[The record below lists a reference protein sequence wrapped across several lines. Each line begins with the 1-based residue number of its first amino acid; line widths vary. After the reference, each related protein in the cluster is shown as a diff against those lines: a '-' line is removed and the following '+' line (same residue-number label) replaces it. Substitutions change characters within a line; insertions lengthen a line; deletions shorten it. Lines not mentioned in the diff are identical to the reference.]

1 MPPSR
6 AKLAFLLLS
15 CILANSN
22 AADSVSK
29 VHRSTGTFRPRPHVV
44 RVEKYRQDNLL
55 SNYTED
61 SVLAQSNPA
70 TAATTPTTTETTEAT
85 TLSNNDHI
93 TSSSQVAVDGN
104 AIATAASSVTLKL
117 RQLLQNVLSDDMNR
131 QILATTLPLSAIY
144 AIMPLSSAVDL
155 FWINRLKDP
164 LAVAGQSAATQMY
177 SSLFWLFS
185 FLPNITATLVSK
197 RYATGDMEG
206 TQDAVCQALMLG
218 LLISVAGTGLM
229 FFNPAKVLSSIL
241 KGKFSQITRH
251 TRAVPN
257 DKIYANLI
265 SAHV

>member
-1 MPPSR
+1 MHPSK
-6 AKLAFLLLS
+6 AKFALLLLS
-15 CILANSN
+15 GMLSTSN

-29 VHRSTGTFRPRPHVV
+29 AHRSTGTFRPRAQIV
-44 RVEKYRQDNLL
+44 RVEKYRQNAAM
-55 SNYTED
+55 SNYTD
-61 SVLAQSNPA
+61 DAVLTQPNPD
-70 TAATTPTTTETTEAT
+70 TAANKATTTEPIEEV
-85 TLSNNDHI
+85 TLSSNDQ
-93 TSSSQVAVDGN
+93 SLSPSQV
-104 AIATAASSVTLKL
+104 ASSVTPGAFTSTGVAPKLK
-117 RQLLQNVLSDDMNR
+117 QILQNVISDDMNR

-241 KGKFSQITRH
+241 KCKFNQM
-251 TRAVPN
+251 AQQ
-257 DKIYANLI
+257 A
-265 SAHV
+265 

>member
-1 MPPSR
+1 MYPSR

-15 CILANSN
+15 CISANSN

-44 RVEKYRQDNLL
+44 RVEKYRQDTLS

-61 SVLAQSNPA
+61 TVLAQPNPA
-70 TAATTPTTTETTEAT
+70 TTAATTPTTTEPTVAA

-104 AIATAASSVTLKL
+104 VIDTAASSVTLKFK
-117 RQLLQNVLSDDMNR
+117 QLLQNVLSDDMNR

-241 KGKFSQITRH
+241 KGKLNQMMQQ
-251 TRAVPN
+251 A
-257 DKIYANLI
+257 
-265 SAHV
+265 